1 MTEPTLDPTRIAD
14 DPLPLLPRGAVVF
27 ADIPAR
33 AVVMDALAPVIG
45 DGTLVVRDGE
55 RGAVILMRGGNVLD
69 VHVVEGGVVST
80 GVNLLASLQA
90 WPDASVWAERLESS
104 LVDLS
109 EALLRGDSVYDD
121 LRLMWV
127 SWPSLLEDL
136 GQRGGTFVVE
146 ITTPVGRGVTCV
158 AAGRQAQSYTD
169 IHPSLGDPA
178 LLEAMASN
186 HQGIVRVLR
195 VGSGTLPAE
204 SGDAA
209 EQSAPDP
216 QPSAAAGESPST
228 PTNGTNGT
236 VGHAT
241 VPARHWPSTKWD
253 KPGSETTAADE
264 APPEAP
270 AEAAAKTT
278 ETQTEDAPAVS
289 AGTLPDA
296 AWVAPW
302 DTAWRADSTDDTV
315 AVAAETTAVADKP
328 ATWDEFKTRA
338 LQAGSPSVA
347 EVLDDLRAIAR
358 RRLRLSAS
366 RVEAV
371 LDEGALAKRSLASM
385 LEEIRGMSIRG
396 VMPSTIEEMVD
407 EMSAAA
413 AAAHRTD

>member
-1 MTEPTLDPTRIAD
+1 MTEPTLDPIRIAD
-14 DPLPLLPRGAVVF
+14 DPLPLLPRGTVVF

-33 AVVMDALAPVIG
+33 AVVMEALAPVIG

-69 VHVVEGGVVST
+69 VHVVESGVVST
-80 GVNLLASLQA
+80 GVELLASLQS

-109 EALLRGDSVYDD
+109 EALLRGDTVYDD

-195 VGSGTLPAE
+195 VGAGALPAD

-216 QPSAAAGESPST
+216 QPSAEAGESPAT
-228 PTNGTNGT
+228 ETNGTGASAD
-236 VGHAT
+236 HAET
-241 VPARHWPSTKWD
+241 AARQWPATTWD
-253 KPGSETTAADE
+253 KPGSETTASDE
-264 APPEAP
+264 APQAEAP
-270 AEAAAKTT
+270 AA
-278 ETQTEDAPAVS
+278 S
-289 AGTLPDA
+289 AGALPDA

-302 DTAWRADSTDDTV
+302 DTAWRGETAEGTV
-315 AVAAETTAVADKP
+315 AVGAVPVEASAETTAVEDKP
-328 ATWDEFKTRA
+328 ATWDEFKTKA
-338 LQAGSPSVA
+338 LQTSDRSVA

-371 LDEGALAKRSLASM
+371 IDEGALAKRSLASM
-385 LEEIRGMSIRG
+385 LDEIRSMSIRG
-396 VMPSTIEEMVD
+396 VMPSTVEEMVD
-407 EMSAAA
+407 EMA
-413 AAAHRTD
+413 AAAHRPD